1 MPIRWRLTVFNSL
14 VIAVILLVL
23 GSSVFLLVRKTLFS
37 GTEATVQSAAH
48 EVARTFSDGQ
58 DLSPDDVERLTLEG
72 VFVVVRDGEGRILM
86 QTVDRLPPEAAAAGH
101 WRRALE
107 NGEPAGGRVDPSA
120 TAQDSYVYAAPLA
133 FTAAEGDD
141 GNYSTPAETV
151 TVPPPHLTGARV
163 VEVGKSYES
172 ATATLRALGIALAAG
187 TVAVLLLSVAG
198 AYLLARA
205 ALSPVGAVVGAARG
219 ITEGDLS
226 KRLPVKHP
234 KDEIGR
240 LATTINDLLARLE
253 AAFARREEALAR
265 QRRFVADAGHEL
277 RTPLTSIGGYA
288 RMLEE
293 WGLRNPQTA
302 REAVAAI
309 SRESERMRNLAEGL
323 LALAR
328 GDEGAPMDA
337 RRQDLAAVA
346 ADVVEAARAASGGKP
361 TIEYV
366 APANPAC
373 AAFDRDRIRQAAAI
387 LVDNAVKY
395 TPEEGEVKVS
405 VGERDGWIELEVSDT
420 GIGIS
425 EAQILHIFE
434 RFYRAE
440 GARAPGGAGLGLAI
454 ARQVAEAHG
463 GEIAVESELGRGSTF
478 VLRIPRSDE

>member
-1 MPIRWRLTVFNSL
+1 M
-14 VIAVILLVL
+14 
-23 GSSVFLLVRKTLFS
+23 
-37 GTEATVQSAAH
+37 
-48 EVARTFSDGQ
+48 
-58 DLSPDDVERLTLEG
+58 
-72 VFVVVRDGEGRILM
+72 
-86 QTVDRLPPEAAAAGH
+86 
-101 WRRALE
+101 
-107 NGEPAGGRVDPSA
+107 
-120 TAQDSYVYAAPLA
+120 
-133 FTAAEGDD
+133 
-141 GNYSTPAETV
+141 
-151 TVPPPHLTGARV
+151 
-163 VEVGKSYES
+163 
-172 ATATLRALGIALAAG
+172 
-187 TVAVLLLSVAG
+187 
-198 AYLLARA
+198 
-205 ALSPVGAVVGAARG
+205 
-219 ITEGDLS
+219 
-226 KRLPVKHP
+226 KHP

-309 SRESERMRNLAEGL
+309 SRESERMRNLAEGM

-328 GDEGAPMDA
+328 GDEGVHMDA

-366 APANPAC
+366 APANRVC
-373 AAFDRDRIRQAAAI
+373 TAFDRNRIRQVAAI

-405 VGERDGWIELEVSDT
+405 VGERGGWIELEVSDT

-425 EAQILHIFE
+425 EEQILHIFE

-440 GARAPGGAGLGLAI
+440 GARALGGAGLGLAI

-463 GEIAVESELGRGSTF
+463 GEIAVESELGQGSTF

>member
-23 GSSVFLLVRKTLFS
+23 GFSVFLLVREALFS
-37 GTEATVQSAAH
+37 GVEATAQSAAH
-48 EVARTFSDGQ
+48 EVARTLSDGGELSQ
-58 DLSPDDVERLTLEG
+58 DDIERLTLEG
-72 VFVVVRDGEGRILM
+72 VFVVIRDGEGRILM
-86 QTVDRLPPEAAAAGH
+86 QTVDQLPPEAAEADH

-107 NGEPAGGRVDPSA
+107 KGAPVGGRVDPPA
-120 TAQDSYVYAAPLA
+120 TAQDSYVYAVPLDL
-133 FTAAEGDD
+133 TAEVDD
-141 GNYSTPAETV
+141 GTYSTPAKAV

-172 ATATLRALGIALAAG
+172 ATATLQTLGTALAAG
-187 TVAVLLLSVAG
+187 TFAVLLLSVAG

-205 ALSPVGAVVGAARG
+205 ALSPVDAVVGAARE
-219 ITEGDLS
+219 ITEGSLS

-265 QRRFVADAGHEL
+265 QRHFVADAGHEL

-337 RRQDLAAVA
+337 RRQNLAAVA

-361 TIEYV
+361 AIEYV
-366 APANPAC
+366 ALTNPVC
-373 AAFDRDRIRQAAAI
+373 AAFDQDRIRQAAAI

-405 VGERDGWIELEVSDT
+405 VGERGRWVELEVSDT

-425 EAQILHIFE
+425 EEQSLHIFE

-454 ARQVAEAHG
+454 AHQVAEAHG

-478 VLRIPRSDE
+478 VLRIPRSAE

>member
-1 MPIRWRLTVFNSL
+1 MPIRWRLTIFNSL

-23 GSSVFLLVRKTLFS
+23 GSSVFLLVREALFS
-37 GTEATVQSAAH
+37 SVEATAQSAAH
-48 EVARTFSDGQ
+48 EVARTITEGE
-58 DLSPDDVERLTLEG
+58 DLSQDDIERLTLEG
-72 VFVVVRDGEGRILM
+72 VFVVIRDGEGRILM
-86 QTVDRLPPEAAAAGH
+86 QTVDQLPPEASDAGQ
-101 WRRALE
+101 WGRALE
-107 NGEPAGGRVDPSA
+107 KGESVGGRVDPPA
-120 TAQDSYVYAAPLA
+120 AAQDSYVYAVLLDS
-133 FTAAEGDD
+133 TAAEVDD
-141 GNYSTPAETV
+141 GTYSTPAKAV
-151 TVPPPHLTGARV
+151 TVPPSHLIGARV

-172 ATATLRALGIALAAG
+172 PTATLQTLGTALAAG
-187 TVAVLLLSVAG
+187 TFAVLILSVAG

-205 ALSPVGAVVGAARG
+205 ALSPVDSVVGAARE
-219 ITEGDLS
+219 ITEGSLC

-309 SRESERMRNLAEGL
+309 SRESERMGNLAESL

-328 GDEGAPMDA
+328 GDEGAPMDL
-337 RRQDLAAVA
+337 RRQDLAAVT
-346 ADVVEAARAASGGKP
+346 ADVVEAARAASGGKQ

-366 APANPAC
+366 APANPVC
-373 AAFDRDRIRQAAAI
+373 AVFDRNRIRQAAAI
-387 LVDNAVKY
+387 LVDNAIKY

-405 VGERDGWIELEVSDT
+405 VGERGDWVELEVSDT

-425 EAQILHIFE
+425 EEQILHIFE

-454 ARQVAEAHG
+454 ARQVTEAHG
-463 GEIAVESELGRGSTF
+463 GEIAVESELGQGSTF
-478 VLRIPRSDE
+478 VLRILRHNG

>member
-1 MPIRWRLTVFNSL
+1 LPIRWRLTVFNSL
-14 VIAVILLVL
+14 VITVILLVL
-23 GSSVFLLVRKTLFS
+23 GSSVFLLVRKALFS
-37 GTEATVQSAAH
+37 GTEATVQSVAH
-48 EVARTFSDGQ
+48 EVASTLSDGQ

-86 QTVDRLPPEAAAAGH
+86 QTVDRLPPEA
-101 WRRALE
+101 
-107 NGEPAGGRVDPSA
+107 
-120 TAQDSYVYAAPLA
+120 
-133 FTAAEGDD
+133 
-141 GNYSTPAETV
+141 
-151 TVPPPHLTGARV
+151 
-163 VEVGKSYES
+163 
-172 ATATLRALGIALAAG
+172 
-187 TVAVLLLSVAG
+187 
-198 AYLLARA
+198 
-205 ALSPVGAVVGAARG
+205 
-219 ITEGDLS
+219 
-226 KRLPVKHP
+226 
-234 KDEIGR
+234 
-240 LATTINDLLARLE
+240 
-253 AAFARREEALAR
+253 
-265 QRRFVADAGHEL
+265 ADAGHEL

-337 RRQDLAAVA
+337 RRHDLAAVA
-346 ADVVEAARAASGGKP
+346 ADVVEAARAASGGKS

-366 APANPAC
+366 APANPVC

-387 LVDNAVKY
+387 LLDNAVKY

-405 VGERDGWIELEVSDT
+405 VGERGGCVELGVSDT

-425 EAQILHIFE
+425 EEQILHIFE

-440 GARAPGGAGLGLAI
+440 GARASRGAGLGLAI